1 MNDSSQGELVI
12 LSLGSNVGDS
22 ALILSQAID
31 RLRELAGSP
40 VRVSSVWETTPVD
53 CPPGS
58 PRFLNAVV
66 TFASR
71 TGETPESQLRQLQ
84 SIEREFGRQTK
95 VILNE
100 PRPLDLDLI
109 AFGPARRA
117 SPDLILPHP
126 RATMRQFVLQPL
138 QELLPDLVLPGQ
150 TQTVTELLG
159 NLEPDP
165 NFRRL
170 SSQG

>member
-1 MNDSSQGELVI
+1 MNDTSQGELVI

-31 RLRELAGSP
+31 RLRELAVSP
-40 VRVSSVWETTPVD
+40 VRFSSVWETTPVD

-58 PRFLNAVV
+58 PRFLNAVA

-71 TGETPESQLRQLQ
+71 TGETPESLLRQLQ

>member
-58 PRFLNAVV
+58 PRFLNAVA

-71 TGETPESQLRQLQ
+71 TGETPESLLRQLQ